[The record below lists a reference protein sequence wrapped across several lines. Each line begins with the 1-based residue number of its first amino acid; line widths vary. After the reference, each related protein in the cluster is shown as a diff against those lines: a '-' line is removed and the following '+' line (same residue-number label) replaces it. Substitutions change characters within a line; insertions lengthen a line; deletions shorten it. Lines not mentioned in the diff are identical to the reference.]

1 MEKYERSEK
10 KFVEEVKHLRT
21 RLDRT
26 VQERDQNLAVIQQ
39 LKEERDLLV
48 SENSI
53 SKERTEFDATEMAT
67 LKA

>member
-21 RLDRT
+21 HLNRT